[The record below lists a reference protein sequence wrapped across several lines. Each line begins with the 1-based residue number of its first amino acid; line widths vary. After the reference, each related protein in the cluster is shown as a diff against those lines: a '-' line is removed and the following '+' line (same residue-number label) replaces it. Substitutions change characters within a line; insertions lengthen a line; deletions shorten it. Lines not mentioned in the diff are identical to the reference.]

1 MMVDGPLVPIR
12 RPAFRL
18 VHDVKPEDDL
28 HLEVKEALDRLLM
41 PPAEWT
47 TFPAG
52 NIPLPPRW
60 GAKLN
65 RLGLKRGWPDIL
77 VLYDRIFGIELKRR
91 DGRLSK
97 TRLVRTRRGGLRQLD
112 GQEDVFPRLEA
123 AGMRI
128 AICRS
133 VPEVLTALGGWG
145 VPLRGTL

>member
-1 MMVDGPLVPIR
+1 MSQPPPLVPMR
-12 RPAFRL
+12 QPKFRL
-18 VHDVKPEDDL
+18 TEFILPEDDL
-28 HLEVKEALDRLLM
+28 HASVADALNKLLL

-52 NIPLPPRW
+52 NVPLPPRFA
-60 GAKLN
+60 AKLS

-77 VLYDRIFGIELKRR
+77 VLHERIFGIELKRA

-97 TRLVRTRRGGLRQLD
+97 TRLVRTRRGSLRQLD

-123 AGMRI
+123 AGMAI

-133 VPEVLTALGGWG
+133 VPEVLQALSGWR
-145 VPLRGTL
+145 VPLRGVA

>member
-1 MMVDGPLVPIR
+1 VAADPPLVPIR

-28 HLEVKEALDRLLM
+28 HFEVKEALDRLLL
-41 PPAEWT
+41 PPAMWT

-52 NIPLPPRW
+52 NIKLPPRDA
-60 GAKLN
+60 AKLY
-65 RLGLKRGWPDIL
+65 RLGLKRGWPDIF
-77 VLYDRIFGIELKRR
+77 VLYDRTYGIELKRQ

-133 VPEVLTALGGWG
+133 WSEVQTALAGWG
-145 VPLRGTL
+145 VPLRRTS